1 MVPFTFKTVSICW
14 NRILRT
20 TVILKL
26 LTINW
31 IIEDEVFIFTN
42 YHLICCISVFLK

>member
-31 IIEDEVFIFTN
+31 IIEEVFIFTN
-42 YHLICCISVFLK
+42 YHLICCISVFF